1 MTSTT
6 GRSTKLRQA
15 SPRGFTLLELVLV
28 LLLTSMILALS
39 VPQLSGF
46 LKGRRGADAS
56 AQILALANYAR
67 TQAVGSGSVYRLNL
81 DEQTQT
87 YWLSVQRGVEF
98 YELGSEF
105 GRHFTLPQEIKAAW
119 DPAQGGT
126 ANWIDFHPDGRVA
139 AVALNLTDLNGRKTV
154 IGCRSE
160 TEPLVILPE
169 TQL

>member
-6 GRSTKLRQA
+6 GRSVKLPSRFF
-15 SPRGFTLLELVLV
+15 RGFTLLELVLV

-46 LKGRRGADAS
+46 LKGRRAADAS

-67 TQAVGSGSVYRLNL
+67 TQAVGTGSVYRLNL

-87 YWLSVQRGVEF
+87 YWLSIQRGVEF

-105 GRHFTLPQEIKAAW
+105 GRHFTLPQEIKAKW
-119 DPAQGGT
+119 DPVQGGS
-126 ANWIDFHPDGRVA
+126 ASWIDFHPDGRVA
-139 AVALNLTDLNGRKTV
+139 ATALELTDLDGRKTV

-160 TEPLVILPE
+160 TEPLVVLPE
-169 TQL
+169 SQL